1 MSPDM
6 IARDMHYIT
15 ENNEIF
21 KMTTQYLLI
30 IGMFTSSLERP
41 SNSTVKRF
49 QENILCSFPFDL
61 RILSTISLLDDY
73 PMSA

>member
-1 MSPDM
+1 MPPDM

-41 SNSTVKRF
+41 PNSTVKLF
-49 QENILCSFPFDL
+49 
-61 RILSTISLLDDY
+61 
-73 PMSA
+73 